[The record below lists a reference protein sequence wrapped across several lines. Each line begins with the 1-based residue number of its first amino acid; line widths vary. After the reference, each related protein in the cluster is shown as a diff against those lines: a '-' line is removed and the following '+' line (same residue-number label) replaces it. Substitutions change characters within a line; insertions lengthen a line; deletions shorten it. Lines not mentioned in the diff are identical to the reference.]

1 GGGISL
7 SLVLLGYRWWAPV
20 LAGAGWGWSHR
31 LLRKSSVWK
40 AWEDPTVVDE
50 MRHVNYAYNLA
61 VRAPAAKEIRLF
73 GLADW
78 TVDRYFSR
86 RKRMVELTIK
96 ARSLKKAPIT
106 LAIVAIAGG
115 NVVLFWSL
123 ARDAS
128 AGRITIGMVTVF
140 AQCALGAS

>member
-50 MRHVNYAYNLA
+50 MRHVNYAYTLA
-61 VRAPAAKEIRLF
+61 VRAPAAKEIRMF
-73 GLADW
+73 GLANW

-86 RKRMVELTIK
+86 RTKMVEAIIK
-96 ARSLKKAPIT
+96 ARSLRKTPIT
-106 LAIVAIAGG
+106 LAIAAIAGG
-115 NVVLFWSL
+115 NVLVFASI
-123 ARDAS
+123 AHDAS
-128 AGRITIGMVTVF
+128 HGVIAI
-140 AQCALGAS
+140 